1 MPFPYFDEIMM
12 DYLESVR
19 KRFRYYKTLGDKAI
33 DRMPEERLNWQSN
46 FDTNSMATLI
56 KHMHGNMC
64 SRWTDFLTT
73 DGEKNWRKRDAEFDD
88 QPLSKAQAVAFWE
101 EGWRIFLTA
110 LDQLQPEDLS
120 RNITIRGETLS
131 VLDAVNRQLAHY
143 PYHIGQMVFLAKMLT
158 IEDWE
163 SLSIPKKSPFA

>member
-1 MPFPYFDEIMM
+1 MM
-12 DYLESVR
+12 DYLDSVR

-33 DRMPEERLNWQSN
+33 DRMPDERLNWQSN
-46 FDTNSMATLI
+46 FDTNSMATLV

-73 DGEKNWRKRDAEFDD
+73 DGEKQWRKRDAEFDD
-88 QPLSKAQAVAFWE
+88 QPLNKTQVLALWE
-101 EGWRIFLTA
+101 EGWSIFLQV
-110 LDQLQPEDLS
+110 LDQLQPEQLALT
-120 RNITIRGETLS
+120 ITIRGETLS
-131 VLDAVNRQLAHY
+131 VLDAINRQLAHY

-158 IEDWE
+158 MDSWE